1 MPIHLIPR
9 GPESAPALP
18 TRRAFLGRMMLGSA
32 ALALGSTAVRTRA
45 EDAAP
50 PWHAWL
56 SDIHIAADPEFRAR
70 EQNMAANLRATVA
83 EILAETDRPRSVFID
98 GDLAYGTGQAGDYQ
112 TVLDLLKPLRE
123 AKLPIH
129 LAMGNHDNR
138 ENFRAVLHAEP
149 PPDTAIHDRHVSTV
163 SAGKDL
169 RIIVLDSLIKTN
181 TTPGLLGEAQLAW
194 LAKSL
199 DAEPTR
205 ATILFVHHY
214 LSTRPGALN
223 DTPAFLELIEP
234 RKQVKAVVYGHSHRW
249 EYKESN
255 GLHLINL
262 PAIAYPFAADQPL
275 AWARFQPTAN
285 GGDLTLRCIG
295 GDRSKHGET
304 IKMTWR

>member
-1 MPIHLIPR
+1 
-9 GPESAPALP
+9 
-18 TRRAFLGRMMLGSA
+18 MMLGSA
-32 ALALGSTAVRTRA
+32 ALAAGFPAARANA

-83 EILAETDRPRSVFID
+83 EILAENERPRSVFID
-98 GDLAYGTGQAGDYQ
+98 GDLAYGTGQTGDYQ
-112 TVLDLLKPLRE
+112 TVLELLKPLRE
-123 AKLPIH
+123 ARLPIH

-138 ENFRAVLHAEP
+138 ENFRSVLHAEP
-149 PPDTAIHDRHVSTV
+149 PPDTTIHDRHVSTV

-214 LSTRPGALN
+214 LSSQPGALN
-223 DTPAFLELIEP
+223 DTPEFLKVIEP

-262 PAIAYPFAADQPL
+262 PAIAYPFGADQPL
-275 AWARFQPTAN
+275 AWARFQPTAK